1 MLPKVSEA
9 RRKEK
14 KWCFREGKWAD
25 RFWKDAEVAQLST
38 CISEAMEG
46 CWGGGALSGPLQV
59 EDLGRQ
65 TWLGR

>member
-1 MLPKVSEA
+1 MQNMLPKVSEA

-38 CISEAMEG
+38 CIFEAMEG
-46 CWGGGALSGPLQV
+46 CWGWGV
-59 EDLGRQ
+59 H
-65 TWLGR
+65 